1 MQSSSRCKRW
11 TERPELERR
20 REGRRRRRRRRA
32 LWVSAARLWCLSD
45 GRGRTQ
51 RDDLEVRPTRH
62 FLRFRRANAT
72 HANGCKSITLLGRR
86 SQTLTGDHKARK
98 AREDGFKNQN
108 LPAKEWSLPAA
119 TPARGGTDLFEAV
132 EYTADSRHH
141 IPSWLSQGF
150 HLPGHPSLT
159 DLGRRKAFAVWV
171 RMDARYGAVAQRPDH
186 IAGS

>member
-20 REGRRRRRRRRA
+20 RTGRRRRRRRRA

-72 HANGCKSITLLGRR
+72 HAKRVQVDHTPRSMFSNLDGRPQSQKSPGRWVQKSKFASEGMVVARCYACQRRNRPFR
-86 SQTLTGDHKARK
+86 SCGIYRRFPT
-98 AREDGFKNQN
+98 
-108 LPAKEWSLPAA
+108 S
-119 TPARGGTDLFEAV
+119 
-132 EYTADSRHH
+132 
-141 IPSWLSQGF
+141 
-150 HLPGHPSLT
+150 HP
-159 DLGRRKAFAVWV
+159 VV
-171 RMDARYGAVAQRPDH
+171 AVAGISSTRSSFSDGPGPTEGVRGLGTHDTVQ
-186 IAGS
+186 